1 MCRRT
6 LSTKEDGMFHYPV
19 SSYYVLEPTGGRRRM
34 KKKRK
39 GGGEGRGG
47 GGGKGGGIGGAGGE
61 GGDVHG
67 GWWWKVRAW
76 GIIEGATALTAHSS
90 NTHRVVQK
98 VSRLKKPE
106 TTVIEVM
113 TSSYLV
119 AYMLVYSTVVVHAD
133 RDPLPADMVYTNDN
147 FAEDTESV
155 LLVNRLKELMERK
168 QEIMEQERELTEE
181 QLTIQAMLQEKARDH
196 RLPQND
202 YSQDDAEILPVPSA
216 IVHHAPLGSIKRTS
230 CKFEP
235 LPFQD
240 LQHGTQE
247 AN

>member
-1 MCRRT
+1 
-6 LSTKEDGMFHYPV
+6 
-19 SSYYVLEPTGGRRRM
+19 
-34 KKKRK
+34 
-39 GGGEGRGG
+39 
-47 GGGKGGGIGGAGGE
+47 
-61 GGDVHG
+61 
-67 GWWWKVRAW
+67 
-76 GIIEGATALTAHSS
+76 
-90 NTHRVVQK
+90 
-98 VSRLKKPE
+98 
-106 TTVIEVM
+106 M

-216 IVHHAPLGSIKRTS
+216 IVHHAPLGSMKRTS
-230 CKFEP
+230 YLSLCHFKICNMGRKR
-235 LPFQD
+235 QM
-240 LQHGTQE
+240 
-247 AN
+247 